1 MTTIRTYQELIKL
14 KTFKERFNYL
24 KLGGKVGEETFGFD
38 RYLNQKFY
46 RSAEWKRIRDQVIL
60 RDNACDLGM
69 VDREINSRIIIHHM
83 NPLTKY
89 DVINQTEFLLNPDY
103 MICVTKRTHDAIHYG
118 DEDIL
123 FGEFIERSKNDT
135 CPWRMTK
142 MTTIRTYQELVK
154 LKTFKERFN
163 YLKLGGKVGEE
174 TFGFDRYL
182 NQKFYKS
189 AEWKRIRDQVILR
202 DNACDLGMV
211 DREIN
216 SRIIIHHMN
225 PLTKYD
231 VINQTE
237 FLLNPDYMIC
247 VTKRTHDAI
256 HYGDE
261 NILFGEFIER
271 SKNDTCPWRR

>member
-1 MTTIRTYQELIKL
+1 MKNIKTYSELI
-14 KTFKERFNYL
+14 TIPSFEERFEYL
-24 KLGGKVGEETFGFD
+24 KLNGQVGIETFGFD

-46 RSAEWKRIRDQVIL
+46 R
-60 RDNACDLGM
+60 
-69 VDREINSRIIIHHM
+69 
-83 NPLTKY
+83 
-89 DVINQTEFLLNPDY
+89 
-103 MICVTKRTHDAIHYG
+103 
-118 DEDIL
+118 
-123 FGEFIERSKNDT
+123 
-135 CPWRMTK
+135 
-142 MTTIRTYQELVK
+142 
-154 LKTFKERFN
+154 
-163 YLKLGGKVGEE
+163 
-174 TFGFDRYL
+174 
-182 NQKFYKS
+182 S